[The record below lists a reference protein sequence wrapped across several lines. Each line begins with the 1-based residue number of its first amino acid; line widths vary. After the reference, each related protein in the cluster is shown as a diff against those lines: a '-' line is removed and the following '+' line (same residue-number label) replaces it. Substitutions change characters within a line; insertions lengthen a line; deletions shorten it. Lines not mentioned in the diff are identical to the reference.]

1 MRFTLK
7 DYQADA
13 VGDILAELADAHEFY
28 HGTRKRVTSVA
39 LTATTGAGK
48 TVMAAGVIEALFWGS
63 EDFDTVPDPGA
74 VVLWF
79 SDDPSLNQQ
88 TRYRLEQASDRLRN
102 RLVTVEHPFRYR
114 KLQPGHVYFLNTSKL
129 SRNSL
134 LVRGHEADGVL
145 PGIESN
151 PDTVPFTF
159 WDTLRNTIEDE
170 STTLYMV
177 LDEAHRGM
185 GRRASSDTP
194 TIVKRLINGHVNGHG
209 SVPSM
214 PIVWGISATVK
225 RFEDAMSAAEVQDN
239 RVHLRTITVDPVR
252 IQESGLLKDDIVL
265 DFPAETG
272 DFNTV
277 LLRRGVRK
285 VKKLSAAWAEYA
297 AAQNDH
303 EPIEPLLVLQVPNK
317 PSPAEVA
324 SAIDVIRNEWP
335 EIGPEAFAHVFGD
348 HTAQTFGAHSVP
360 YISPERVQDAT
371 YIRVL
376 LAKDAISTGWDCPR
390 AEVMV
395 SFRPAEDET
404 HITQLLGRMIR
415 TPLARRVEG
424 DDVLNSVEC
433 ILPRFNKATASRVL
447 EQIMGNDL
455 SETGGGTG
463 QRVLIDPQLM
473 TPNDRVPD
481 SVWTM
486 FTELPA
492 ETLPRKHAN
501 PMKRLTSLAHAL
513 AADGFLPEAGRIAHA
528 RLHSVLNGLAAQYPK
543 DLSKA
548 ESDVLTVAGGTVRGH
563 ARYGLRADEVW
574 TEVSDD
580 RAIQEAY
587 RQGSRTV
594 TPDIARTY
602 VDHLAADADDE
613 DVLRDAH
620 VRLAGLAMLPQ
631 TRPALDAAA
640 DSLSSEWLSKHRVA
654 IKTLSESR
662 QSLYA
667 EITAMSTDPQLIS
680 MALPK
685 NRQEETRRAVGD
697 ATQMLDQRPL
707 HLLSDEDGMFPVGK
721 LNPDEIQVL
730 DTEIQRGDLLA
741 WYRNPTGGRDSMSIA
756 YQDVHGAWR
765 TLRPD
770 FLFFVGGLDGVRV
783 NIVDPHGSWLPDA
796 LPKLRG
802 MARFAEVYGESF
814 HRIES
819 ISRIDG
825 ELRVLDLTLPEVRK
839 IVLEAIDADSAY
851 REVSVAY

>member
-13 VGDILAELADAHEFY
+13 VGDTLTELADAREFY
-28 HGTRKRVTSVA
+28 HGPRKRVSSVA

-63 EDFDTVPDPGA
+63 EDFAVLRDPGA

-88 TRYRLEQASDRLRN
+88 TRHRLEQASDRLRN

-114 KLQPGHVYFLNTSKL
+114 KLQSGHVYFLNTSKL

-134 LVRGHEADGVL
+134 LVRGHDENGVL
-145 PGIESN
+145 PGMESN

-185 GRRASSDTP
+185 GKRASSDTP
-194 TIVKRLINGHVNGHG
+194 TIVKRLINGHG
-209 SVPSM
+209 SVPPV

-272 DFNTV
+272 DFSTV

-285 VKKLSAAWAEYA
+285 VKDLSSAWAAYA
-297 AAQNDH
+297 MTEK
-303 EPIEPLLVLQVPNK
+303 EPEPVKPLLVLQVPNK

-324 SAIDVIRNEWP
+324 SAIDVIRKEWP
-335 EIGPEAFAHVFGD
+335 EIGGDAIAHVFGD
-348 HTAQTFGAHSVP
+348 HSSQTFGAHNVP
-360 YISPERVQDAT
+360 YISPERVQDAA

-424 DDVLNSVEC
+424 NDLLNSVEC

-447 EQIMGNDL
+447 EHIMGSDP
-455 SETGGGTG
+455 SETGTGTG
-463 QRVLIDPQLM
+463 QRILIDPQLM
-473 TPNDRVPD
+473 RPNATVPD
-481 SVWTM
+481 SVWER
-486 FTELPA
+486 FADLPA

-501 PMKRLTSLAHAL
+501 PIKRLTSLAHAL
-513 AADGFLPEAGRIAHA
+513 AADGLEPSAGRIAHR
-528 RLHSVLNGLAAQYPK
+528 RLHGVLNGLAAQYPEE
-543 DLSKA
+543 LSEA
-548 ESDVLTVAGGTVRGH
+548 ESSVLTVVGGTVRGH
-563 ARYGLRADEVW
+563 ARYGLRADEAWV
-574 TEVSDD
+574 EVADD

-587 RQGSRTV
+587 RHGSRTV

-602 VDHLAADADDE
+602 VDHLAADTDDE
-613 DVLRDAH
+613 DVLREAH
-620 VRLAGLAMLPQ
+620 LRVAGLALLPQ

-640 DSLSSEWLSKHRVA
+640 NSLSTEWLSQHRVA
-654 IKTLSESR
+654 IKTLPESR

-685 NRQEETRRAVGD
+685 NRQEETRRSVAGTV
-697 ATQMLDQRPL
+697 QILDQRPW
-707 HLLSDEDGMFPVGK
+707 HLLSDEDGMFPIEK
-721 LNPDEIQVL
+721 LNPDEVQVL

-756 YQDVHGAWR
+756 YQDAHGAWR

-770 FLFFVGGLDGVRV
+770 FLFFVEGRDGVQV

-802 MARFAEVYGESF
+802 LARFAQVYGDSF

-819 ISRIDG
+819 LSRIDG
-825 ELRVLDLTLPEVRK
+825 ELRVLDLTMPEVRTC
-839 IVLEAIDADSAY
+839 VLEAIDADHAY

>member
-13 VGDILAELADAHEFY
+13 VGDTLRELASARDFY
-28 HGTRKRVTSVA
+28 RSASKRVSSVA
-39 LTATTGAGK
+39 LTAVTGSGK
-48 TVMAAGVIEALFWGS
+48 TVMAAAVIEALFWGS
-63 EDFDTVPDPGA
+63 DDFDVVPDPNA

-88 TRYRLEQASDRLRN
+88 TRHRLEQASDRLRN
-102 RLVTVEHPFRYR
+102 RLVTVEHPFRYA

-134 LVRGHEADGVL
+134 LVRGHDGTDML
-145 PGIESN
+145 PGMDSR
-151 PDTVPFTF
+151 PDSLPFTF

-170 STTLYMV
+170 NLMPYMV

-194 TIVKRLINGHVNGHG
+194 TIVKRLINGHSG
-209 SVPSM
+209 VPPM
-214 PIVWGISATVK
+214 PIVWGVSATVQ
-225 RFEDAMSAAEVQDN
+225 RFEEAMQAAQVHDN

-285 VKKLSAAWAEYA
+285 AKALSTAWADYT
-297 AAQNDH
+297 AAQNES
-303 EPIEPLLVLQVPNK
+303 EPVKPLLVLQVPNK
-317 PSPAEVA
+317 PSPTEMAA
-324 SAIDVIRNEWP
+324 AIDVIRDEWP
-335 EIGPEAFAHVFGD
+335 ELGPDAFAHVFGD
-348 HTAQTFGAHSVP
+348 HTAQTFGPHSVP

-395 SFRPAEDET
+395 SFRPAKDET

-424 DDVLNSVEC
+424 DDLLNSVEC
-433 ILPRFNKATASRVL
+433 ILPRFNRATASLVL
-447 EQIMGNDL
+447 EKIMGGEVLDDG
-455 SETGGGTG
+455 ETG

-473 TPNDRVPD
+473 MPNPAVPD
-481 SVWTM
+481 EVWEL

-501 PMKRLTSLAHAL
+501 PIKRLTSLAHAL
-513 AADGFLPEAGRIAHA
+513 AADGLVPEAGRQAHE
-528 RLHSVLNGLAAQYPK
+528 RLHGVLNGLSAQYPK
-543 DLSKA
+543 ELAKA
-548 ESDVLTVAGGTVRGH
+548 QDDVLTVVGGTVRGH
-563 ARYGLRADEVW
+563 RGLRSDGKW
-574 TEVSDD
+574 TELADD
-580 RAIQEAY
+580 RAIQEAF
-587 RQGSRTV
+587 RHGARTI

-602 VDHLAADADDE
+602 VDHLAEDADDE

-620 VRLAGLAMLPQ
+620 VRVAGLAMLPH
-631 TRPALDAAA
+631 TRPALDGAA
-640 DSLSSEWLSKHRVA
+640 DAISAEWLSKHRVDVKA
-654 IKTLSESR
+654 LSESR

-667 EITAMSTDPQLIS
+667 EITAMSTDPQLVS

-685 NRQEETRRAVGD
+685 NRQEETKRTVGD
-697 ATQMLDQRPL
+697 STQLLERRGL
-707 HLLSDEDGMFPVGK
+707 HLLSDEEGMFPVGK
-721 LNPDEIQVL
+721 LNPDEVEVL
-730 DTEIQRGDLLA
+730 DTEVARGNLLA
-741 WYRNPTGGRDSMSIA
+741 WYRNPTGGRDSMSVA
-756 YQDVHGAWR
+756 YQDRHGDWR

-770 FLFFVGGLDGVRV
+770 FLFFINSDKGVEA

-796 LPKLRG
+796 LAKLRG
-802 MARFAEVYGESF
+802 MARFAEIHRDSF

-825 ELRVLDLTLPEVRK
+825 KLRVLDFTLPDTRAA
-839 IVLEAIDADSAY
+839 VLAAIDADNAY
-851 REVSVAY
+851 RESSLEY

>member
-7 DYQADA
+7 DYQVDA
-13 VGDILAELADAHEFY
+13 VGDTLAELTDAREFY
-28 HGTRKRVTSVA
+28 HGPRKRVSSVA

-63 EDFDTVPDPGA
+63 EDFNTVPDPDA

-114 KLQPGHVYFLNTSKL
+114 KLRPGHVYFLNTSKL

-134 LVRGHEADGVL
+134 LVRGHDADGVL
-145 PGIESN
+145 PGLESN

-170 STTLYMV
+170 GTTLYMV

-194 TIVKRLINGHVNGHG
+194 TIVKRLINGHG
-209 SVPSM
+209 SVPPV
-214 PIVWGISATVK
+214 PIVWGISATVR
-225 RFEDAMSAAEVQDN
+225 RFEEAMSAAEVDN

-285 VKKLSAAWAEYA
+285 VKQLSSAWAEYS
-297 AAQNDH
+297 AAQN
-303 EPIEPLLVLQVPNK
+303 EPELVEPLLVLQVPNK
-317 PSPAEVA
+317 PSPTEVA
-324 SAIDVIRNEWP
+324 SAIDVILNEWP
-335 EIGPEAFAHVFGD
+335 EVGSDAFAHVFGD

-395 SFRPAEDET
+395 SFRPAVDET

-424 DDVLNSVEC
+424 DDLLNSVEC

-447 EQIMGNDL
+447 EQIMGND
-455 SETGGGTG
+455 STETGTGTG

-481 SVWTM
+481 SVWTL

-501 PMKRLTSLAHAL
+501 PIKRLTSLAHAL
-513 AADGFLPEAGRIAHA
+513 AADGMVPEAGQVAHG
-528 RLHSVLNGLAAQYPK
+528 RLHGVFNGLAAQYPEE
-543 DLSKA
+543 LGKA
-548 ESDVLTVAGGTVRGH
+548 ETDVLTVAGGTVRGH
-563 ARYGLRADEVW
+563 ARYGLRADETW
-574 TEVSDD
+574 TEVADD

-587 RQGSRTV
+587 RHGSRTV

-602 VDHLAADADDE
+602 VNHLAADADDE
-613 DVLRDAH
+613 DVLRNAH
-620 VRLAGLAMLPQ
+620 VRVAGLAMLPQ

-640 DSLSSEWLSKHRVA
+640 NSLSSEWLSTHRVA
-654 IKTLSESR
+654 IKTLPESR

-697 ATQMLDQRPL
+697 AIQMLDQRPL

-721 LNPDEIQVL
+721 LNPDEVHVL

-741 WYRNPTGGRDSMSIA
+741 WYRNPTAGRDSMSIS
-756 YQDVHGAWR
+756 YQDAHGVWR

-770 FLFFVGGLDGVRV
+770 FLFFVDGLDGVRV

-796 LPKLRG
+796 LSKLRG
-802 MARFAEVYGESF
+802 LARFAEVYGENF

-825 ELRVLDLTLPEVRK
+825 ELRVLDLTLPTVRK
-839 IVLEAIDADSAY
+839 SVLDAIDADFAY
-851 REVSVAY
+851 RHSSVEY